1 MRLKIRGKR
10 KLEGTVEI
18 SGAKNSAVAIIPAAI
33 LADEDVIIRNIP
45 NIDDVKTLISIM
57 KEMGYI
63 IHFDNNILIIKAKKK
78 VNYYIKSELVNKLR
92 GSYYFMG
99 SMLGKIRKVKI
110 NNSGGCN
117 LGSRPINYHLDNFQK
132 LGAKLLLNADEVHL
146 KASKLRGCDIHLEF
160 PSVGATINTMLAAV
174 KAKGI
179 TTITNA
185 AIEPEITDVGNFL
198 ISMGAKIE
206 GLGTLEIKITGV
218 KYLHATDY
226 TIISD
231 RIEAGTYLILGAM
244 SKGEGVKVININPT
258 FLIALTNLLEEIGC
272 IVKIYENEIFVKR
285 VDPLKTFKVVT
296 KPYPGFPTDL
306 GQPLSA
312 LMLTIDGESVI
323 QETIFSNRF
332 SHINELKKM
341 GANINV
347 VDDCIHIKGPATLHS
362 QQLIAY
368 DLRGSAALILAA
380 TLNKGITHITNIETL
395 LRGYEKPIEK
405 FQKLGLNI
413 ELEQV

>member
-1 MRLKIRGKR
+1 MKVKIRGKI
-10 KLEGTVEI
+10 KLEGTVHI

-45 NIDDVKTLISIM
+45 NIDDVATLISIM

-63 IHFDNNILIIKAKKK
+63 IHFDNNILIIKAKKR
-78 VNYYIKSELVNKLR
+78 VSYNVQSELVKRLR

-99 SMLGKIRKVKI
+99 ALLGKIKKVKI

-132 LGAKLLLNADEVHL
+132 LGAKLLLNDEEVYL
-146 KASKLRGCDIHLEF
+146 KATKLKGTSIYLEF

-174 KAKGI
+174 KASGI
-179 TTITNA
+179 TIINNA
-185 AIEPEITDVGNFL
+185 AIEPEIVDVGNFL
-198 ISMGAKIE
+198 VSMGAIVE
-206 GLGTLEIKITGV
+206 GLGTPIIKITGV
-218 KYLHATDY
+218 KRLHSTDY

-244 SKGEGVKVININPT
+244 SNGNGVRVKNINPT
-258 FLIALTNLLEEIGC
+258 FLISLTNLLEEIGC
-272 IVKIYENEIFVKR
+272 TVKIYENEIFIKR
-285 VDPLKTFKVVT
+285 EEQLKPFKVIT

-312 LMLTIDGESVI
+312 LMLTIEGTSI
-323 QETIFSNRF
+323 IKETIFSNRF

-341 GANINV
+341 GANIEI
-347 VDDCIHIKGPATLHS
+347 VDNEIQITGTPNLHS
-362 QQLIAY
+362 AKLTAY
-368 DLRGSAALILAA
+368 DLRGAAALILGA
-380 TLNKGITHITNIETL
+380 TLNKGITQIDNIETL
-395 LRGYEKPIEK
+395 LRGYEYPIEK
-405 FQKLGLNI
+405 LQKLGLNI
-413 ELEQV
+413 ILES

>member
-1 MRLKIRGKR
+1 MKVKIRGKR
-10 KLEGTVEI
+10 KLEGTVHI

-45 NIDDVKTLISIM
+45 NIDDVATLISIM

-63 IHFDNNILIIKAKKK
+63 IHFDNNILIIKAKKR
-78 VNYYIKSELVNKLR
+78 VSYNVQSELVKRLR

-99 SMLGKIRKVKI
+99 ALLGKIKKVKI

-132 LGAKLLLNADEVHL
+132 LGAKLLLNDEEVYL
-146 KASKLRGCDIHLEF
+146 KATKLKGTSIDLEF

-174 KAKGI
+174 KASGI
-179 TTITNA
+179 TIINNA
-185 AIEPEITDVGNFL
+185 AIEPEIVDVGNFL
-198 ISMGAKIE
+198 VSMGAIVE
-206 GLGTLEIKITGV
+206 GLGTPIIKITGV
-218 KYLHATDY
+218 KRLHSTDY

-244 SKGEGVKVININPT
+244 SNGNGVRVKNINPT
-258 FLIALTNLLEEIGC
+258 FLISLTNLLEEIGC
-272 IVKIYENEIFVKR
+272 TVKIYENEIFIKR
-285 VDPLKTFKVVT
+285 EEQLKPFKVIT

-312 LMLTIDGESVI
+312 LMLTIEGTSI
-323 QETIFSNRF
+323 IKETIFSNRF

-341 GANINV
+341 GANIEI
-347 VDDCIHIKGPATLHS
+347 VDNEIQITGTPNLHS
-362 QQLIAY
+362 AKLTAY
-368 DLRGSAALILAA
+368 DLRGAAALILGA
-380 TLNKGITHITNIETL
+380 TLNKGITQIDNIETL
-395 LRGYEKPIEK
+395 LRGYEYPIEK
-405 FQKLGLNI
+405 LQKLGLNI
-413 ELEQV
+413 ILES

>member
-1 MRLKIRGKR
+1 MKVKIRGKI
-10 KLEGTVEI
+10 KLEGTVHI

-45 NIDDVKTLISIM
+45 NIDDVATLISIM

-63 IHFDNNILIIKAKKK
+63 IHFDNNILIIKAKKR
-78 VNYYIKSELVNKLR
+78 VSYNVQSELVKRLR

-99 SMLGKIRKVKI
+99 ALLGKIKKVKI

-132 LGAKLLLNADEVHL
+132 LGAKLLLNDEEVYL
-146 KASKLRGCDIHLEF
+146 KATKLKGTSIDLEF

-174 KAKGI
+174 KASGI
-179 TTITNA
+179 TIINNA
-185 AIEPEITDVGNFL
+185 AIEPEIVDVGNFL
-198 ISMGAKIE
+198 VSMGAIVE
-206 GLGTLEIKITGV
+206 GLGTPIIKITGV
-218 KYLHATDY
+218 KRLHSTDY

-244 SKGEGVKVININPT
+244 SNGNGVRVKNINPT
-258 FLIALTNLLEEIGC
+258 FLISLTNLLEEIGC
-272 IVKIYENEIFVKR
+272 TVKIYENEIFIKR
-285 VDPLKTFKVVT
+285 EEQLKPFKVIT

-312 LMLTIDGESVI
+312 LMLTIEGTSI
-323 QETIFSNRF
+323 IKETIFSNRF

-341 GANINV
+341 GANIEI
-347 VDDCIHIKGPATLHS
+347 VDNEIQITGTPNLHS
-362 QQLIAY
+362 AKLTAY
-368 DLRGSAALILAA
+368 DLRGAAALILGA
-380 TLNKGITHITNIETL
+380 TLNKGITQIDNIETL
-395 LRGYEKPIEK
+395 LRGYEYPIEK
-405 FQKLGLNI
+405 LQKLGLNI
-413 ELEQV
+413 ILES